1 MPEYKPRLVIPEYGN
16 PYYNTKS
23 NGGFNPCALG
33 NNSHGQRQKGLN
45 ILPNCVGYAVGR
57 FNEVGQYGA
66 CKWLVARGNACDFI
80 RIGQQ
85 QGLQISD
92 APTLGGCMVWAGGPG
107 GYGHV
112 AIVERVKGDKIETSE
127 SEYYGKAF
135 TTYKRTGRNWSEG
148 CYWMRSSY
156 KYLGCVVNP
165 AVKIEKDE
173 DTMTKEER
181 YAEWLEFNKRH
192 EKELAKQPADEW
204 AVPAIERVKAA
215 GVMGG
220 DPDGNFRPQN
230 KVTRQEMAQTFS
242 NMLPDSSLLPK

>member
-23 NGGFNPCALG
+23 NGGFNPCELG

-45 ILPNCVGYAVGR
+45 VLPNCVGYVVGR
-57 FNEVGQYGA
+57 FNEIGGYGA

-92 APTLGGCMVWAGGPG
+92 APTMGGCMVWAGGPG

-112 AIVERVKGDKIETSE
+112 AIVERIQGDKIETSE
-127 SEYYGKAF
+127 SEYYDKAF

-165 AVKIEKDE
+165 AVKEDE
-173 DTMTKEER
+173 PVTYEEFCK
-181 YAEWLEFNKRH
+181 YMDKWLADR
-192 EKELAKQPADEW
+192 AQQPADAW
-204 AVPAIERVKAA
+204 AENAIERVTTA
-215 GVMGG
+215 GIMGAG
-220 DPDGNFRPQN
+220 DNFRPRSL
-230 KVTRQEMAQTFS
+230 VTREEMAQVFA
-242 NMLPDSSLLPK
+242 NILPDNSI

>member
-45 ILPNCVGYAVGR
+45 ILPNCVGYVVGR
-57 FNEVGQYGA
+57 FNEIGGYGA

-112 AIVERVKGDKIETSE
+112 AIVERIQGDKIETSE

-156 KYLGCVVNP
+156 KYLGCIVNP
-165 AVKIEKDE
+165 AVKE
-173 DTMTKEER
+173 DKPVTYEEFCK
-181 YAEWLEFNKRH
+181 YMDKWLDD
-192 EKELAKQPADEW
+192 LAKKPADSW
-204 AVPAIERVKAA
+204 AVPAIEYCLKTRMMV
-215 GVMGG
+215 G
-220 DPDGNFRPQN
+220 DDNGNFRPQSYL
-230 KVTRQEMAQTFS
+230 RREEMAAILKGLITGT
-242 NMLPDSSLLPK
+242 KE

>member
-33 NNSHGQRQKGLN
+33 NNSRGQRQKGLN
-45 ILPNCVGYAVGR
+45 VLPNCVGYAVGR
-57 FNEVGQYGA
+57 FNEIGGYGE

-112 AIVERVKGDKIETSE
+112 AIVERIQGNKIETSE

-135 TTYKRTGRNWSEG
+135 ITYKRTGRNWSEG

-165 AVKIEKDE
+165 AVKE
-173 DTMTKEER
+173 DKPVTYEEFCK
-181 YAEWLEFNKRH
+181 YMDKWLDD
-192 EKELAKQPADEW
+192 LAKKPADSW
-204 AVPAIERVKAA
+204 AVPAIDYCLKTRMMV
-215 GVMGG
+215 G
-220 DPDGNFRPQN
+220 DDNGNFRPQSYL
-230 KVTRQEMAQTFS
+230 RREEMAAILKGLITGT
-242 NMLPDSSLLPK
+242 KE

>member
-33 NNSHGQRQKGLN
+33 NNSHGQRQNGLN
-45 ILPNCVGYAVGR
+45 ILPNCVGYVVGR
-57 FNEVGQYGA
+57 FNEIGGYGA

-80 RIGQQ
+80 SIAKQ

-112 AIVERVKGDKIETSE
+112 AIVERVQGDKIETSE

-135 TTYKRTGRNWSEG
+135 VTYKRTGRNWSDG

-165 AVKIEKDE
+165 AVKEE
-173 DTMTKEER
+173 EPMTYEEFCK
-181 YAEWLEFNKRH
+181 YMDKWLDD
-192 EKELAKQPADEW
+192 LAKKPADSW
-204 AVPAIERVKAA
+204 AVPAIEYCLKTRMMV
-215 GVMGG
+215 G
-220 DPDGNFRPQN
+220 DDNGNFRPQSYL
-230 KVTRQEMAQTFS
+230 RREEMAAILKGLITGT
-242 NMLPDSSLLPK
+242 KE

>member
-45 ILPNCVGYAVGR
+45 ILPNCVGYVVGR
-57 FNEVGQYGA
+57 FNEIGGYGA

-112 AIVERVKGDKIETSE
+112 AIVERIQGGKIETSE

-165 AVKIEKDE
+165 AVKE
-173 DTMTKEER
+173 DKPVTYEEFCK
-181 YAEWLEFNKRH
+181 YMDKWLDD
-192 EKELAKQPADEW
+192 LAKKPADSW
-204 AVPAIERVKAA
+204 AVPAIEYCLKTRMMV
-215 GVMGG
+215 G
-220 DPDGNFRPQN
+220 DDNGNFRPQSYL
-230 KVTRQEMAQTFS
+230 RREEMAAILKGLITGT
-242 NMLPDSSLLPK
+242 KE

>member
-45 ILPNCVGYAVGR
+45 ILPNCVGYVVGR
-57 FNEVGQYGA
+57 FNEIGGYGA

-112 AIVERVKGDKIETSE
+112 AIVERIQGDKIETSE

-135 TTYKRTGRNWSEG
+135 ITYKRTGRNWSDG

-165 AVKIEKDE
+165 AVKEE
-173 DTMTKEER
+173 EPMTYEEFCK
-181 YAEWLEFNKRH
+181 YMDKWLDD
-192 EKELAKQPADEW
+192 LAKKPADSW
-204 AVPAIERVKAA
+204 AVPAIEYCLKTRMMV
-215 GVMGG
+215 G
-220 DPDGNFRPQN
+220 DDNGNFRPQSYL
-230 KVTRQEMAQTFS
+230 RREEMAAILKGLITGT
-242 NMLPDSSLLPK
+242 KE

>member
-33 NNSHGQRQKGLN
+33 NNSHGQRQNGLN
-45 ILPNCVGYAVGR
+45 ILPNCVGYVVGR

-112 AIVERVKGDKIETSE
+112 AIVERIQGAKIETSE

-156 KYLGCVVNP
+156 KYLGCIVNP
-165 AVKIEKDE
+165 AVKE
-173 DTMTKEER
+173 DKPVTYEEFCK
-181 YAEWLEFNKRH
+181 YMDKWLDD
-192 EKELAKQPADEW
+192 LAKKPADSW
-204 AVPAIERVKAA
+204 AVPAIEYCLKTRMMV
-215 GVMGG
+215 G
-220 DPDGNFRPQN
+220 DDNGNFHPQSYL
-230 KVTRQEMAQTFS
+230 RREEMAAILKGLITGT
-242 NMLPDSSLLPK
+242 KE

>member
-16 PYYNTKS
+16 PYYNNKS

-45 ILPNCVGYAVGR
+45 ILPNCVGYVVGR
-57 FNEVGQYGA
+57 FNEIGGYGA

-92 APTLGGCMVWAGGPG
+92 APTLWGCLVWAGGPG

-112 AIVERVKGDKIETSE
+112 AIVERIQGNKIETSE

-135 TTYKRTGRNWSEG
+135 TTYKRTGRNWSDG

-165 AVKIEKDE
+165 AVKE
-173 DTMTKEER
+173 DKPVTYEEFCKYMDKWLADR
-181 YAEWLEFNKRH
+181 AE
-192 EKELAKQPADEW
+192 QPALF
-204 AVPAIERVKAA
+204 AQAAIERVKAA
-215 GVMGG
+215 GIMGG
-220 DPDGNFRPQN
+220 DPPTKEHPEGNFRPRSF
-230 KVTRQEMAQTFS
+230 VTREEMAQTFS
-242 NMLPDSSLLPK
+242 NILPDNSLLHK

>member
-45 ILPNCVGYAVGR
+45 VLPNCVGYAVGR
-57 FNEVGQYGA
+57 FNEIGGYGE

-112 AIVERVKGDKIETSE
+112 AIVERIQGGKIETSE

-165 AVKIEKDE
+165 AVKE
-173 DTMTKEER
+173 DKPVTYEEFCK
-181 YAEWLEFNKRH
+181 YMDKWLDD
-192 EKELAKQPADEW
+192 LAKKPADSW
-204 AVPAIERVKAA
+204 AVPAIEYCLKTRMMV
-215 GVMGG
+215 G
-220 DPDGNFRPQN
+220 DDNGNFRPQSYL
-230 KVTRQEMAQTFS
+230 RREEMAAILKGLITGT
-242 NMLPDSSLLPK
+242 KE

>member
-45 ILPNCVGYAVGR
+45 ILPNCVGYVVGR
-57 FNEVGQYGA
+57 FNEIGGYKA

-112 AIVERVKGDKIETSE
+112 AIVERVQGDKIETSE

-165 AVKIEKDE
+165 AVKE
-173 DTMTKEER
+173 DKPVTYEEFCK
-181 YAEWLEFNKRH
+181 YMDKWLDD
-192 EKELAKQPADEW
+192 LAKKPADSW
-204 AVPAIERVKAA
+204 AVPAIEYCLKTRMMV
-215 GVMGG
+215 G
-220 DPDGNFRPQN
+220 DDNGNFRPQSYL
-230 KVTRQEMAQTFS
+230 RREEMAAILKGLITGT
-242 NMLPDSSLLPK
+242 KE

>member
-45 ILPNCVGYAVGR
+45 VLPNCVGYAVGR
-57 FNEVGQYGA
+57 FNEIGGYGK

-80 RIGQQ
+80 SIAKQ

-112 AIVERVKGDKIETSE
+112 NIVERIQGDKTETSE

-135 TTYKRTGRNWSEG
+135 TTYKRTGRNWSDG

-156 KYLGCVVNP
+156 KYLGCIVNP
-165 AVKIEKDE
+165 AVKE
-173 DTMTKEER
+173 DKPVTYEEFCK
-181 YAEWLEFNKRH
+181 YMDKWLDD
-192 EKELAKQPADEW
+192 LAKKPADSW
-204 AVPAIERVKAA
+204 AVPAIDYCLKTRMMV
-215 GVMGG
+215 G
-220 DPDGNFRPQN
+220 DDNGNFRPQSYL
-230 KVTRQEMAQTFS
+230 RREEMAAILKGLITGT
-242 NMLPDSSLLPK
+242 KE

>member
-45 ILPNCVGYAVGR
+45 ILPNCVGYVVGR

-112 AIVERVKGDKIETSE
+112 AIVERVQGGKIETSE

-135 TTYKRTGRNWSEG
+135 ITYKRTGRNWSEG

-156 KYLGCVVNP
+156 KYLGCIVNP
-165 AVKIEKDE
+165 AVKE
-173 DTMTKEER
+173 DKPVTYEEFCK
-181 YAEWLEFNKRH
+181 YMDKWLDD
-192 EKELAKQPADEW
+192 LAKKPADSW
-204 AVPAIERVKAA
+204 AVPAIEYCLKTRMMV
-215 GVMGG
+215 G
-220 DPDGNFRPQN
+220 DDNGNFRPQSYL
-230 KVTRQEMAQTFS
+230 RREEMAAILKGLITGT
-242 NMLPDSSLLPK
+242 KE

>member
-16 PYYNTKS
+16 PYYNNKS

-45 ILPNCVGYAVGR
+45 ILPNCVGYVVGR
-57 FNEVGQYGA
+57 FNEIGGYGA

-112 AIVERVKGDKIETSE
+112 AIVERIQGNKIETSE

-156 KYLGCVVNP
+156 KYLGCIVNP
-165 AVKIEKDE
+165 AVKE
-173 DTMTKEER
+173 DKPVTYEEFCK
-181 YAEWLEFNKRH
+181 YMDKWLDD
-192 EKELAKQPADEW
+192 LAKKPADSW
-204 AVPAIERVKAA
+204 AVPAIEYCLKNRMMV
-215 GVMGG
+215 G
-220 DPDGNFRPQN
+220 DDNGNFRPQSYL
-230 KVTRQEMAQTFS
+230 RREEMAAILKGLITGT
-242 NMLPDSSLLPK
+242 KE

>member
-23 NGGFNPCALG
+23 NGGFNPCAFG

-45 ILPNCVGYAVGR
+45 ILPNCVGYVVGR
-57 FNEVGQYGA
+57 FNEIGSYGA

-112 AIVERVKGDKIETSE
+112 AIVERIQGGKIETSE

-135 TTYKRTGRNWSEG
+135 TTYKRTGRNWSDG

-165 AVKIEKDE
+165 AVKE
-173 DTMTKEER
+173 DKPVTYEEFCKYMDKWLADR
-181 YAEWLEFNKRH
+181 AE
-192 EKELAKQPADEW
+192 QPALF
-204 AVPAIERVKAA
+204 AQAAIERVKDA
-215 GVMGG
+215 GIMGG
-220 DPDGNFRPQN
+220 DPPTKEHPEGNFRPRSF
-230 KVTRQEMAQTFS
+230 VTREEMAQVFA
-242 NMLPDSSLLPK
+242 NILPDNSI

>member
-1 MPEYKPRLVIPEYGN
+1 MANNFTPQLVIPAAGD
-16 PYYNTKS
+16 PYYNTIKT
-23 NGGFNPCALG
+23 GGYNPCALG
-33 NNSHGQRQKGLN
+33 NNSRGQRQKGLN

-112 AIVERVKGDKIETSE
+112 AIVERIQRGKIETSE

-135 TTYKRTGRNWSEG
+135 VTYKRTGRNWSEG
-148 CYWMRSSY
+148 CYWMGSSY
-156 KYLGCVVNP
+156 KFLGCIVNP
-165 AVKIEKDE
+165 AMQEEE
-173 DTMTKEER
+173 DKKVTYEEFCAFMER
-181 YAEWLEFNKRH
+181 WLAD
-192 EKELAKQPADEW
+192 LAKKPADAW
-204 AVPAIERVKAA
+204 AQSAIDYCQKTGMMV
-215 GVMGG
+215 G
-220 DPDGNFRPQN
+220 DDNGNFRPQSFMRREEVAAVLKGLMTGKEN
-230 KVTRQEMAQTFS
+230 
-242 NMLPDSSLLPK
+242 

>member
-45 ILPNCVGYAVGR
+45 VLPNCVGYVVGR
-57 FNEVGQYGA
+57 FNEIGSYGA

-112 AIVERVKGDKIETSE
+112 AIVERIQGDKIETSE

-156 KYLGCVVNP
+156 KYNGCVVNP
-165 AVKIEKDE
+165 AVKE
-173 DTMTKEER
+173 DKPVTYEEFCK
-181 YAEWLEFNKRH
+181 YMDKWLDD
-192 EKELAKQPADEW
+192 LAKKPADSW
-204 AVPAIERVKAA
+204 AVPAIEYCLKTRMMV
-215 GVMGG
+215 G
-220 DPDGNFRPQN
+220 DDNGNFRPQSYL
-230 KVTRQEMAQTFS
+230 RREEMAAILKGLITGT
-242 NMLPDSSLLPK
+242 KE

>member
-45 ILPNCVGYAVGR
+45 ILPNCVGYVVGR
-57 FNEVGQYGA
+57 FNEIGGYGA

-112 AIVERVKGDKIETSE
+112 AIVERIQGGKIETSE

-165 AVKIEKDE
+165 AVKE
-173 DTMTKEER
+173 DKPVTYEEFCK
-181 YAEWLEFNKRH
+181 YMDKWLDD
-192 EKELAKQPADEW
+192 LAKKPADSW
-204 AVPAIERVKAA
+204 AVPAIEYCLKTRMMV
-215 GVMGG
+215 G
-220 DPDGNFRPQN
+220 DDNGNFRPQSYL
-230 KVTRQEMAQTFS
+230 RREEMAAILKGLITGT
-242 NMLPDSSLLPK
+242 KK

>member
-33 NNSHGQRQKGLN
+33 NNSRGQRQKGLN
-45 ILPNCVGYAVGR
+45 ILPNCVGYVVGR

-112 AIVERVKGDKIETSE
+112 AIVERIQGGKIETSE

-165 AVKIEKDE
+165 AVKE
-173 DTMTKEER
+173 DKPVTYEEFCK
-181 YAEWLEFNKRH
+181 YMDKWLDD
-192 EKELAKQPADEW
+192 LAKKPADSW
-204 AVPAIERVKAA
+204 AVPAIEYCLKTRMMV
-215 GVMGG
+215 G
-220 DPDGNFRPQN
+220 DDNGNFRPQSYL
-230 KVTRQEMAQTFS
+230 RREEMAAILKGLITGT
-242 NMLPDSSLLPK
+242 KK

>member
-45 ILPNCVGYAVGR
+45 VLPNCVGYAVGR
-57 FNEVGQYGA
+57 FNEIGGYGE

-80 RIGQQ
+80 SIGQQ

-112 AIVERVKGDKIETSE
+112 AIVERVQGDKIETSE

-156 KYLGCVVNP
+156 KYLGCIVNP
-165 AVKIEKDE
+165 AVKE
-173 DTMTKEER
+173 DKPVTYEEFCK
-181 YAEWLEFNKRH
+181 YMDKWLADR
-192 EKELAKQPADEW
+192 AQQPADAW
-204 AVPAIERVKAA
+204 AENAIERVTAA
-215 GVMGG
+215 GIMGAG
-220 DPDGNFRPQN
+220 DNFRPRSL
-230 KVTRQEMAQTFS
+230 VTREEMAQVFA
-242 NMLPDSSLLPK
+242 NILPDNSI

>member
-16 PYYNTKS
+16 PYYNSKS

-45 ILPNCVGYAVGR
+45 ILPNCVGYVVGR
-57 FNEVGQYGA
+57 FNEIGGYGT

-92 APTLGGCMVWAGGPG
+92 APTLGGCLVWAGGPG

-112 AIVERVKGDKIETSE
+112 AIVERIQGNKIETSE

-165 AVKIEKDE
+165 AIKE
-173 DTMTKEER
+173 DKPVTYEEFCK
-181 YAEWLEFNKRH
+181 YMDKWLDD
-192 EKELAKQPADEW
+192 LAKKPADSW
-204 AVPAIERVKAA
+204 AVPAIEYCLKTRMMV
-215 GVMGG
+215 G
-220 DPDGNFRPQN
+220 DDNGNFRPQSYL
-230 KVTRQEMAQTFS
+230 RREEMAAILKGLITGT
-242 NMLPDSSLLPK
+242 KE

>member
-45 ILPNCVGYAVGR
+45 ILPNCVGYVVGR
-57 FNEVGQYGA
+57 FNEIGGYGA

-112 AIVERVKGDKIETSE
+112 AIVERIQGDKIETSE

-165 AVKIEKDE
+165 AVKDDKPV
-173 DTMTKEER
+173 TYEEFCK
-181 YAEWLEFNKRH
+181 YMDKWLDD
-192 EKELAKQPADEW
+192 LAKKPADSW
-204 AVPAIERVKAA
+204 AVPAIEYCLKTRMMV
-215 GVMGG
+215 G
-220 DPDGNFRPQN
+220 DDNGNFRPQSYL
-230 KVTRQEMAQTFS
+230 RREEMAAILKGLITGT
-242 NMLPDSSLLPK
+242 KK

>member
-45 ILPNCVGYAVGR
+45 ILPNCVGYVVGR
-57 FNEVGQYGA
+57 FNEIGSYGA

-112 AIVERVKGDKIETSE
+112 AIVERIQGNKIETSE

-156 KYLGCVVNP
+156 KYLGCIVNP
-165 AVKIEKDE
+165 AVKE
-173 DTMTKEER
+173 DKPVTYEEFCN
-181 YAEWLEFNKRH
+181 YMDKWLDD
-192 EKELAKQPADEW
+192 LAKKPADSW
-204 AVPAIERVKAA
+204 AVPAIEYCLKTRMMV
-215 GVMGG
+215 G
-220 DPDGNFRPQN
+220 DDNGNFRPQSYL
-230 KVTRQEMAQTFS
+230 RREEMAAILKGLITGT
-242 NMLPDSSLLPK
+242 KE

>member
-45 ILPNCVGYAVGR
+45 ILPNCVGYVVGR

-112 AIVERVKGDKIETSE
+112 AIVERIQGGKIETSE

-165 AVKIEKDE
+165 AVKE
-173 DTMTKEER
+173 DKPVTYEEFCK
-181 YAEWLEFNKRH
+181 YMDKWLADR
-192 EKELAKQPADEW
+192 AQQPADAW
-204 AVPAIERVKAA
+204 AENAIERVTAA
-215 GVMGG
+215 GI
-220 DPDGNFRPQN
+220 
-230 KVTRQEMAQTFS
+230 
-242 NMLPDSSLLPK
+242 MLSLIHI

>member
-45 ILPNCVGYAVGR
+45 VLPNCVGYAVGR
-57 FNEVGQYGA
+57 FNEIGGYGE

-80 RIGQQ
+80 SIAKQ

-112 AIVERVKGDKIETSE
+112 NIVERIQGDKTETSE

-135 TTYKRTGRNWSEG
+135 TTYKRTGRNWSDG

-156 KYLGCVVNP
+156 KYLGCIVNP
-165 AVKIEKDE
+165 AVKKDKPV
-173 DTMTKEER
+173 TYEEFCK
-181 YAEWLEFNKRH
+181 YMDKWLDD
-192 EKELAKQPADEW
+192 LAKKPADSW
-204 AVPAIERVKAA
+204 AVPAIEYCLKTRMMV
-215 GVMGG
+215 G
-220 DPDGNFRPQN
+220 DDNGNFRPQSYL
-230 KVTRQEMAQTFS
+230 RREEMAAILKGLIPGT
-242 NMLPDSSLLPK
+242 KE

>member
-45 ILPNCVGYAVGR
+45 VLPNCVGYAVGR
-57 FNEVGQYGA
+57 FNEIGGYGE

-80 RIGQQ
+80 SIAKQ

-112 AIVERVKGDKIETSE
+112 NIVERIQGDKTETSE

-135 TTYKRTGRNWSEG
+135 TTYKRTGRNWSDG

-156 KYLGCVVNP
+156 KYLGCIVNP
-165 AVKIEKDE
+165 AVKE
-173 DTMTKEER
+173 DKPVTYEEFCK
-181 YAEWLEFNKRH
+181 YMDKWLDD
-192 EKELAKQPADEW
+192 LAKKPADSW
-204 AVPAIERVKAA
+204 AVPAIEYCLKTRMMV
-215 GVMGG
+215 G
-220 DPDGNFRPQN
+220 DDNGNFRPQSYL
-230 KVTRQEMAQTFS
+230 RREEMAAILKGLITGT
-242 NMLPDSSLLPK
+242 KE